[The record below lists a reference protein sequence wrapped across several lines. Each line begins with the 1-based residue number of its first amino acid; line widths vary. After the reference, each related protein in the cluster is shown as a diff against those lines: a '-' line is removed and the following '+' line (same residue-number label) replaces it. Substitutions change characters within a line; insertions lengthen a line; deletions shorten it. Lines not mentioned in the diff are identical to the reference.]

1 MAEITLDTIT
11 KDEIIQMA
19 KYIQELE
26 QINKDQKGYILQ
38 LQKQLSNAGKRLA
51 QMSKQQQSV
60 GLNTTPIV
68 VEAATLDLPTL
79 NKG

>member
-60 GLNTTPIV
+60 GLNVTPIV

-79 NKG
+79 NKV

>member
-26 QINKDQKGYILQ
+26 QMSKDQRGYILQ

-60 GLNTTPIV
+60 GLNTTPII

-79 NKG
+79 NKV